1 MFRDLIVEEIRKHR
15 EEYAAQFNYD
25 IDAICDDIRRQQQ
38 QSGRRV
44 VTRKPRPAATQP
56 KDQPA
61 A

>member
-15 EEYAAQFNYD
+15 EEYAARFNND

-44 VTRKPRPAATQP
+44 VTRKPRPATTQP